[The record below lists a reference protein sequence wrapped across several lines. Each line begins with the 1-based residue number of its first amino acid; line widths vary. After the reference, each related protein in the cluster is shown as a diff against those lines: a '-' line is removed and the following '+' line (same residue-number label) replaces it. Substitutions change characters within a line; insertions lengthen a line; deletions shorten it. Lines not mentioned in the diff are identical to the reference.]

1 MVELLRQR
9 LPPHLQV
16 ADFLGQLLDE
26 VVGPDVV
33 RDLAGGLAH
42 LQRRTRTS
50 VQAGGVKRDGER
62 RRVSYCSS
70 TLTSRFNQVRSALI
84 KAFTPSTR

>member
-1 MVELLRQR
+1 MAETLCEL

-42 LQRRTRTS
+42 LQGLTHTS
-50 VQAGGVKRDGER
+50 VQAGGMKRGREKEKR
-62 RRVSYCSS
+62 ESAAAPPLSPLAS
-70 TLTSRFNQVRSALI
+70 TRSAVH
-84 KAFTPSTR
+84 